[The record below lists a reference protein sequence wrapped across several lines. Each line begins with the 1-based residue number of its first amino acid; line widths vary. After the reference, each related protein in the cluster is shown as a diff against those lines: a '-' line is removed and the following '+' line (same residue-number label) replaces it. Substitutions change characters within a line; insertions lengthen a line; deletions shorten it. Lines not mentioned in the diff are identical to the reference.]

1 MTALIVGISL
11 LCVCL
16 GAELYR
22 THGNKRLL
30 SDRVQMLSNE
40 NVKLSNLVL
49 EYQNENLLCLEEH
62 KEASNEIERSRI
74 DAMMEMS
81 AKEIP
86 SNICYIPARSKVD
99 ELIDKIENEME
110 VTSCYSKRHSN
121 EEFNNKFEG
130 ENPIVTIELNG
141 GVVKL
146 IDCASS
152 SNWSVDM
159 LYNNVLFTNLSADQ
173 CTRLKGIFSEKM
185 AQAAIRDTKTKPNI
199 NREEE
204 LRATLES
211 CAYGP
216 DYPGCDQIEPG
227 VYVSRNVKSI
237 NIKTNE

>member
-1 MTALIVGISL
+1 MMSLIVGVSL
-11 LCVCL
+11 LCVYL

-22 THGNKRLL
+22 SYGNKRLL
-30 SDRVQMLSNE
+30 SERVRYLSDE
-40 NVKLSNLVL
+40 TSKLSNLVL

-130 ENPIVTIELNG
+130 ENPIVIIELNG

-146 IDCASS
+146 IDCASC
-152 SNWSVDM
+152 NWNVDM

-185 AQAAIRDTKTKPNI
+185 AQAAIRDTKTKSNI

-204 LRATLES
+204 LRSTLES

-216 DYPGCDQIEPG
+216 DYPGCDQVEPG
-227 VYVSRNVKSI
+227 IYVNRNVKSI